1 MKKADKCSRR
11 LSSFCQRPTLH
22 CIVLQGI
29 ALFCTRSHTAYWTVC
44 FALSVAITVQCP
56 RNNATF
62 KINRVLQ
69 NSEENMF
76 WMHAGDGLPPFVT
89 SFCTVFL
96 CTEMQSK
103 MWAAQK
109 RCAKGPIPLNLC
121 LYLNILHFY
130 LFGLVFW
137 VFLHSMRFFL
147 PLSWPGLTHEAGKPA
162 LHCRDLHRVAL
173 HRIAENFTAQNCTK
187 LPCNV
192 SLSTAHT
199 ELQCTESQ
207 CTELH
212 HT

>member
-1 MKKADKCSRR
+1 MQVTACLI
-11 LSSFCQRPTLH
+11 LSAPYIALHVFVLH
-22 CIVLQGI
+22 CI
-29 ALFCTRSHTAYWTVC
+29 ALYTKRHYIRTVC
-44 FALSVAITVQCP
+44 FALSVAIIVRCP

-69 NSEENMF
+69 NSKENMF

-103 MWAAQK
+103 IWAAQK

-147 PLSWPGLTHEAGKPA
+147 PLSWPGLTHEASKPA
-162 LHCRDLHRVAL
+162 LHCRDL